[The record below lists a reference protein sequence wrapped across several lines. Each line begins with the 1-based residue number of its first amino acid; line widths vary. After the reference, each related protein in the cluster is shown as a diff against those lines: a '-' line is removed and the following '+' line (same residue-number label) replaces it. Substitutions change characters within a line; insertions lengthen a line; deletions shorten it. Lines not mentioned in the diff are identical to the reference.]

1 MSQKST
7 PLFLYKLHIALF
19 EFCSNI
25 CIMKIVGV
33 ILLLAV
39 SFAGGY
45 FVRSQSCVSQNLTNS
60 AIAPT
65 QTQVQVPTSTV
76 MPTAIPIA
84 TSAATPTKQPETES
98 VFNNY
103 NSAGVGNNP
112 TAPTVF
118 TITSRK
124 KIYTIQDYH
133 WNSAR
138 GKTPG
143 TIGLKSEDGKTYGP
157 WTAQGA
163 PGQGGVPD
171 AYWTVYPDTQIP
183 AGTYTIVDSDPSSWA
198 QNSGTKGIGMS
209 QVYAVK

>member
-1 MSQKST
+1 
-7 PLFLYKLHIALF
+7 
-19 EFCSNI
+19 
-25 CIMKIVGV
+25 MKIVGV

-45 FVRSQSCVSQNLTNS
+45 FVRSQNCASQNLTS
-60 AIAPT
+60 SVITPT

-76 MPTAIPIA
+76 TLITTPIA

-98 VFNNY
+98 VFSNY
-103 NSAGVGNNP
+103 NSAGVANNP

-118 TITSRK
+118 TITTSRK
-124 KIYTIQDYH
+124 IYLIQDYH
-133 WNSAR
+133 WNAAR

-143 TIGLKSEDGKTYGP
+143 TISLKSEEGKVYGP
-157 WTAQGA
+157 WAAQGA

-171 AYWTVYPDTQIP
+171 AYWTVYPDIQIP
-183 AGTYTIVDSDPSSWA
+183 AGTYTIIDSDPLSWA
-198 QNSGTKGIGMS
+198 QNSGTKSIGMS

>member
-1 MSQKST
+1 
-7 PLFLYKLHIALF
+7 
-19 EFCSNI
+19 
-25 CIMKIVGV
+25 MKIAGV
-33 ILLLAV
+33 IFLLII
-39 SFAGGY
+39 SFVGGY
-45 FVRSQSCVSQNLTNS
+45 FVRSQSCISQTPVNS

-65 QTQVQVPTSTV
+65 QTQVQVQTQKELPTATPVATST
-76 MPTAIPIA
+76 AI
-84 TSAATPTKQPETES
+84 PTKQPELES

-118 TITSRK
+118 TLTASR

-133 WNSAR
+133 WNSAK

-163 PGQGGVPD
+163 PGQGGVPN

-183 AGTYTIVDSDPSSWA
+183 AGTYTIVDSDPLSWA
-198 QNSGTKGIGMS
+198 QNGGTKGIGMS